1 MKKEKDKY
9 GFMNYSKTEQ
19 GFVYDKYKNSKN
31 LKSILGNVSYNFKY
45 VNKSNEKGGVCNNKT
60 KPKLESF
67 YKTISDED
75 IGKGKLKNK
84 KRCFE
89 IEYQLR
95 YNDKYKTNKRWFYT
109 YEEAIMLKLVKNKK
123 KK

>member
-1 MKKEKDKY
+1 MR
-9 GFMNYSKTEQ
+9 
-19 GFVYDKYKNSKN
+19 
-31 LKSILGNVSYNFKY
+31 NVSYNFKY

-75 IGKGKLKNK
+75 IGKGKLTNK